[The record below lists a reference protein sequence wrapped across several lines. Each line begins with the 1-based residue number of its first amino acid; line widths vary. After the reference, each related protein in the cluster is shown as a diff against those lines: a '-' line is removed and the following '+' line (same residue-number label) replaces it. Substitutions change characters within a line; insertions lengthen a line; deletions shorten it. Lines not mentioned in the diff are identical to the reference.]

1 MPFPLQTWDKRYFYV
16 ARIGIYHLIRSLQL
30 EHCVVLAPDYHHGN
44 EILAMKAA
52 GAQIRYYPVQK
63 NLDVRLDALG
73 TLCEMKPKPRALYI
87 THFIGWPQPLPE
99 IQRLCRANGLL
110 LIEDCALSFM
120 SEFDGAPLGAFGDYS
135 VFCLYKSL
143 PLPNGGVLVGDFES
157 GGNPDELHRCSAA
170 SLTSRSAE
178 LMLQWLRMRYETTGR
193 ALFALKRAAG
203 RALNAGRV
211 RRAPVGNTGFDL
223 SEVNLGMSPICQ
235 KLLRR
240 FPYGR
245 IKETR
250 RRNFRI
256 LEDRLHGK
264 ISLLE
269 KDLADGVCP
278 LFFPLLV
285 KNKHSASAALLQ
297 RGIETVEFWNEGD
310 PEACR
315 DGSAAQFLRRHLLEI
330 PIHQDVSADD
340 AAFTADEILKLNLGL

>member
-1 MPFPLQTWDKRYFYV
+1 MPFPLQTPDKRYFYV
-16 ARIGIYHLIRSLQL
+16 ARSGIYHLIRSLRL
-30 EHCVVLAPDYHHGN
+30 EHRVVLAPDYHHGN
-44 EILAMKAA
+44 EIFAMKAA
-52 GAQIRYYPVQK
+52 GAQVRYYPVQK
-63 NLDVRLDALG
+63 NLDACLDALG
-73 TLCEMKPKPRALYI
+73 KLCEMKPKPRAVYI

-120 SEFDGAPLGAFGDYS
+120 SELDGGPLGAFGDYS
-135 VFCLYKSL
+135 VFCLYKSV
-143 PLPNGGVLVGDFES
+143 PLPNGGVLVGNFES
-157 GGNPDELHRCSAA
+157 GRNPGELQPCSAA

-178 LMLQWLRMRYETTGR
+178 LMLQWFRMRYETTGR
-193 ALFALKRAAG
+193 ALLALKRAAG

-211 RRAPVGNTGFDL
+211 RRARVGNTGFDL

-256 LEDRLHGK
+256 VEDRLHGK
-264 ISLLE
+264 MSLLE

-285 KNKHSASAALLQ
+285 KNKHSAAAALLQ
-297 RGIETVEFWNEGD
+297 RGIETVEFWNDGD